1 MQTGCFIMDPHEEY
15 IAVIRE
21 RLEPKR
27 YQHSRNVAKA
37 AVKLAEQNG
46 VDPGKA
52 YICGVLHD
60 VEKNASR
67 EEQKKY
73 MLQLGEPLPD
83 YVLENPKLWH
93 APAGAA
99 YVRDELGIVDAEM
112 IRAIKYHT
120 TGRPNM
126 SMLEKVIYVAD
137 FISDERD
144 YPGVEDVRE
153 TAYRNIDEAILI
165 GTRFTLTMLLKRY
178 HVINYDTIALYNEVA
193 AEIGDRM
200 EDSK

>member
-1 MQTGCFIMDPHEEY
+1 
-15 IAVIRE
+15 
-21 RLEPKR
+21 
-27 YQHSRNVAKA
+27 
-37 AVKLAEQNG
+37 
-46 VDPGKA
+46 
-52 YICGVLHD
+52 
-60 VEKNASR
+60 
-67 EEQKKY
+67 
-73 MLQLGEPLPD
+73 
-83 YVLENPKLWH
+83 
-93 APAGAA
+93 
-99 YVRDELGIVDAEM
+99 
-112 IRAIKYHT
+112 
-120 TGRPNM
+120 M

>member
-1 MQTGCFIMDPHEEY
+1 MDPHEEY

-52 YICGVLHD
+52 YICGLLHD

-99 YVRDELGIVDAEM
+99 DVRDDLGIVDAEM